1 MKKLYVCQV
10 VDHASETVISTFNAP
25 TPKYF
30 DRQMEAFFNDCESKK
45 IPVTDFEGFIVA
57 IVDVCE
63 SYADVQSFITDEVYT
78 YIGRNYLDLKKAP
91 ETKE

>member
-30 DRQMEAFFNDCESKK
+30 ERQMEAFFKDCNSKK

-57 IVDVCE
+57 SVDVCE
-63 SYADVQSFITDEVYT
+63 SYADVEAFLGDNEVYS
-78 YIGRNYLDLKKAP
+78 YIGQNYLDLKNAS
-91 ETKE
+91 EIE